1 MHGAINARHNT
12 KNRGISKLQQRWP
25 NQRDDFILRNTP
37 MTLPLPQQLTSQPR
51 DAGLARGPV
60 PMERDCDLPDGRFQD
75 YRCNADHLRK
85 AFLRAP
91 EFGRTAAE
99 LMPMVEV
106 LGRMRAGDFASLA
119 DLKTRACGRGAAE
132 PSADAIR
139 VMRDLFLEI
148 PNRRL
153 QDLYRNHF
161 SQHPYAPAARHDD
174 KIVGLAT
181 TWPDAQRIVAAL
193 DWAWLADWLRLD
205 LIGETQRDS
214 LLRLSNFAL
223 PVRRV
228 NFRFTYHC
236 NISCRHC
243 YNSSGPHAKAQRIE
257 LDAMRAIIAQMP
269 GAGIAALNL
278 TGGEPFL
285 YPDDLMA
292 LIAAGRAARLDT
304 ISIYTNGFW
313 AETAEKADKML
324 ARLATAGLMQGAGD
338 FIKVS
343 TGAYHQEFVGFD
355 RIVLL
360 AQRYHRM
367 FARKLPVDY
376 EVAPG
381 GKDHSADIRKDLAIE
396 GLDRCIA
403 ISFRET
409 QPLGRARDLPGNKLK
424 PIDVPC
430 GIIEEIVFDPDGTA
444 RPCCGFNNENDGVAI
459 GMADVHSLRDL
470 VKRMQNDPV
479 LQFLARNPMNAI
491 FQHIGVERNAKGY
504 AGPCNLCQHALGALA
519 DKEQLQA
526 RLFDQQEFFPFWFS
540 QPDGIGGRA

>member
-1 MHGAINARHNT
+1 MTVSPAHEDSLVLDPKPRASEAELSRATFQNYLCHAAHLKEVFPRPAGS
-12 KNRGISKLQQRWP
+12 G
-25 NQRDDFILRNTP
+25 P
-37 MTLPLPQQLTSQPR
+37 M
-51 DAGLARGPV
+51 
-60 PMERDCDLPDGRFQD
+60 
-75 YRCNADHLRK
+75 
-85 AFLRAP
+85 
-91 EFGRTAAE
+91 AAE
-99 LMPMVEV
+99 FMPIVQL
-106 LGRMRAGDFASLA
+106 LGRRSAGDFADLV
-119 DLKTRACGRGAAE
+119 DLKTQAVGRGHAPPTA
-132 PSADAIR
+132 PTIR
-139 VMRDLFLEI
+139 AMRDIFLAI
-148 PNRRL
+148 ANRRL
-153 QDLYRNHF
+153 QGLYRSRFTDSPPIPGMRHEEKI
-161 SQHPYAPAARHDD
+161 AALDNVRDC
-174 KIVGLAT
+174 
-181 TWPDAQRIVAAL
+181 AQSIVAAF
-193 DWAWLADWLRLD
+193 DWRWLADWLRLD
-205 LIGETQRDS
+205 LIGETAES
-214 LLRLSNFAL
+214 CLSRLSNFAF
-223 PVRRV
+223 PVKRV

-243 YNSSGPHAKAQRIE
+243 YNGSGPHAKAQRIE

-292 LIAAGRAARLDT
+292 LIAAGRASRLDA
-304 ISIYTNGFW
+304 ISIYSNGFW

-324 ARLATAGLMQGAGD
+324 ARLAAAGLMQGAGD

-355 RIVLL
+355 RVVLL

-367 FARKLPVDY
+367 FARKLAVDY

-381 GKDHSADIRKDLAIE
+381 DKARSAEVRKHLAAE
-396 GLDRCIA
+396 SLDQCIA

-409 QPLGRARDLPGNKLK
+409 QPLGRARNLQGSELTT
-424 PIDVPC
+424 IDVPC
-430 GIIEEIVFDPDGTA
+430 GMIEEIVFDPDGTA

-479 LQFLARNPMNAI
+479 LQFLAKNPMNAI
-491 FQHIGVERNAKGY
+491 FEHIGVERNAKGY

-526 RLFDQQEFFPFWFS
+526 RLFDQQEFYPFWFTARE
-540 QPDGIGGRA
+540 IGGRQ

>member
-1 MHGAINARHNT
+1 MNEASLVADFALIGSGRYPSSASFQSYRCRA
-12 KNRGISKLQQRWP
+12 
-25 NQRDDFILRNTP
+25 DDLEQILAHVAKP
-37 MTLPLPQQLTSQPR
+37 
-51 DAGLARGPV
+51 GLAAV
-60 PMERDCDLPDGRFQD
+60 
-75 YRCNADHLRK
+75 
-85 AFLRAP
+85 
-91 EFGRTAAE
+91 EF
-99 LMPMVEV
+99 MPMVE
-106 LGRMRAGDFASLA
+106 LLSRCCAGDFA
-119 DLKTRACGRGAAE
+119 DLVQLKGRACGRGHDE
-132 PSADAIR
+132 PDATTIR
-139 VMRDLFLEI
+139 AMRDLFLAI

-153 QDLYRNHF
+153 QRLYRDYLSN
-161 SQHPYAPAARHDD
+161 SPLPSGMRHDE
-174 KIVGLAT
+174 KIAAFNDVEEHAR
-181 TWPDAQRIVAAL
+181 RIVAAF
-193 DWAWLADWLRLD
+193 DWRWLADWLRLD
-205 LIGETQRDS
+205 LIGETAES
-214 LLRLSNFAL
+214 CLSRLSNFAF
-223 PVRRV
+223 PVKRV

-257 LDAMRAIIAQMP
+257 LDAMRAIIAQMQ
-269 GAGIAALNL
+269 GAGIPALNL

-292 LIAAGRAARLDT
+292 LIAAGRASRLDA
-304 ISIYTNGFW
+304 ISIYSNGFW

-355 RIVLL
+355 RVVLL

-367 FARKLPVDY
+367 FVRKLPVDY

-381 GKDHSADIRKDLAIE
+381 DKARSAEVRKHLAAE
-396 GLDRCIA
+396 GLDQCIA
-403 ISFRET
+403 VSFRET
-409 QPLGRARDLPGNKLK
+409 QPLGRARNLQGSELK
-424 PIDVPC
+424 TIDVPC
-430 GIIEEIVFDPDGTA
+430 GMIEEIVFDPDGTA
-444 RPCCGFNNENDGVAI
+444 RPCCGFNNENNGVAI

-479 LQFLARNPMNAI
+479 LQFLAKNPMNAI
-491 FQHIGVERNAKGY
+491 FEHIGVERNAKGY

-540 QPDGIGGRA
+540 PPDGIGSRA